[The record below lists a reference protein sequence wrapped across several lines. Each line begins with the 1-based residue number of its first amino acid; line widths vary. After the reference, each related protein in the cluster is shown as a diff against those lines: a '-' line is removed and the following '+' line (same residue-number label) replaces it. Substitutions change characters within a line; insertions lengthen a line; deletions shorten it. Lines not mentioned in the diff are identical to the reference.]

1 MTAATTRVRTQTILD
16 DEIEVVPARRFDV
29 RWLIFVVFVAVV
41 GFTMLRH
48 EMWRDELQAWMIA
61 RASHSVPNLLDNIR
75 YEGHPALWY
84 LVLLPLAHLGRG
96 PWVMQI
102 AQLVI
107 ASSAFAIVL
116 WRAPFTLLQKALF
129 AGGYFIVFEYGTLSR
144 GYGLGLLFLVA
155 TCAIAS
161 TRYRWPW
168 SGITL
173 ALLAL
178 TSAFGCL
185 VAVAVLLGLI
195 VDDVVRRRFASTVDL
210 TADEERRAPRRA
222 ASLWSVVVGFAIAI
236 GGLTL
241 AYQQASPPGDAGVY
255 KSWKTTFDGPLMRTS
270 LAAISRALVPMPQL
284 RHEFWNTSIFDGVT
298 ALAALLGLAAFFWIA
313 WLLRRRPGACAVW
326 IGSAVFVVGFIYTKI
341 QYASASRYYGHI
353 FLGLVAALWLVPAMG
368 AIGGDDERTA
378 RTRSRLFTAI
388 LVAQL
393 IAGMFVVAI
402 DWKYP
407 FSNGRNVASYLQRH
421 HLQDAVLIG
430 QPDVSASTVAA
441 YLNRDIYYQS
451 GGRFGTY
458 ILWDKQRKTSVA
470 PLTQIV
476 ERLDSASN
484 EPVLLVTN
492 KPTGAFGP
500 YRLQELAAFDNGV
513 VRDEHF
519 WLYRVVPKSR
529 KRSSGKRTLRSS

>member
-1 MTAATTRVRTQTILD
+1 MTAATTRVRTHPVLD
-16 DEIEVVPARRFDV
+16 DEVEVVPSRRFDV
-29 RWLIFVVFVAVV
+29 RWVIFAVFVAVV

-61 RASHSVPNLLDNIR
+61 RASHSIPNLLDNIR

-84 LVLLPLAHLGRG
+84 LLLLPLAHLGRG
-96 PWVMQI
+96 PWVMQL
-102 AQLVI
+102 AQLAI
-107 ASSAFAIVL
+107 AAGAFAIVL

-144 GYGLGLLFLVA
+144 GYSLGVLFLVA
-155 TCAIAS
+155 TCALAS
-161 TRYRWPW
+161 TRHRWPW
-168 SGITL
+168 CGVTL

-178 TSAFGCL
+178 TTAFGSL

-195 VDDVVRRRFASTVDL
+195 IDDAIRWRATGTIDL
-210 TADEERRAPRRA
+210 TADDNQTVKQRGTR
-222 ASLWSVVVGFAIAI
+222 SLWPLVIGFAVAVA
-236 GGLTL
+236 GLAL

-255 KSWKTTFDGPLMRTS
+255 RSWKTTFDGALARTS
-270 LAAISRALVPMPQL
+270 LAAVARALVPMPQL
-284 RHEFWNTSIFDGVT
+284 RHEWWNTSIFDGVT
-298 ALAALLGLAAFFWIA
+298 ALAAVLGLAAFFWIA

-326 IGSAVFVVGFIYTKI
+326 VGSAVFVVGFLYTKI

-353 FLGLVAALWLVPAMG
+353 FLGLVAALWLVPAMSM
-368 AIGGDDERTA
+368 IGRDDERTA

-393 IAGMFVVAI
+393 IAGMFVVAV

-407 FSNGRNVASYLQRH
+407 FSNGRNVASYIQRH
-421 HLQDAVLIG
+421 HLQDAIVVG

-451 GGRFGTY
+451 GERFGTY
-458 ILWDKQRKTSVA
+458 ILWDKQRKSNVA
-470 PLTQIV
+470 PLV
-476 ERLDSASN
+476 AVLERLDSASN
-484 EPVLLVTN
+484 QPVLLVSN
-492 KPTGAFGP
+492 KPSTTSSLGP
-500 YRLQELAAFDNGV
+500 YRLQQLAAFDNGI

-519 WLYRVVPKSR
+519 WLYRVVPKAP
-529 KRSSGKRTLRSS
+529 

>member
-1 MTAATTRVRTQTILD
+1 MTAATTPVRTQRVLD

-29 RWLIFVVFVAVV
+29 RWLIFGVFVAIV

-84 LVLLPLAHLGRG
+84 MVLLPLAHLGRG
-96 PWVMQI
+96 PWVMQL
-102 AQLVI
+102 AQLAI
-107 ASSAFAIVL
+107 ASGAFAIVL

-144 GYGLGLLFLVA
+144 GYSLGVLFLVA

-161 TRYRWPW
+161 TRHRWPW
-168 SGITL
+168 CGVTL

-178 TSAFGCL
+178 TTAFGSL

-195 VDDVVRRRFASTVDL
+195 VDDIVRRRVASTVDL
-210 TADEERRAPRRA
+210 TADEDAVARRASP
-222 ASLWSVVVGFAIAI
+222 SLWAVVIGFVVAIA
-236 GGLTL
+236 GLTL

-255 KSWKTTFDGPLMRTS
+255 LSWKTTFDGALMRTS
-270 LAAISRALVPMPQL
+270 LAAIARALVPMPQL
-284 RHEFWNTSIFDGVT
+284 RHEFWNTSIFDGFT

-313 WLLRRRPGACAVW
+313 WLLRRRPGPFAVW
-326 IGSAVFVVGFIYTKI
+326 VGSTVFVVGFLYTKI

-368 AIGGDDERTA
+368 EIGRDNERTV

-388 LVAQL
+388 LVVQL
-393 IAGMFVVAI
+393 IAGMFVVAV

-407 FSNGRNVASYLQRH
+407 FSNGRNVASYIQRH
-421 HLQDAVLIG
+421 HLENAVVIG
-430 QPDVSASTVAA
+430 QPDESASTVAA
-441 YLNRDIYYQS
+441 YLNRDVYYQS
-451 GGRFGTY
+451 GERFGTY
-458 ILWDKQRKTSVA
+458 ILWDKQRKTNVA
-470 PLTQIV
+470 PLVAIV
-476 ERLDSASN
+476 QRLDSASN

-492 KPTGAFGP
+492 KPNTGSFGP
-500 YRLQELAAFDNGV
+500 YRLQPLAAFDNGI

-519 WLYRVVPKSR
+519 WLYRVVPKAP
-529 KRSSGKRTLRSS
+529 